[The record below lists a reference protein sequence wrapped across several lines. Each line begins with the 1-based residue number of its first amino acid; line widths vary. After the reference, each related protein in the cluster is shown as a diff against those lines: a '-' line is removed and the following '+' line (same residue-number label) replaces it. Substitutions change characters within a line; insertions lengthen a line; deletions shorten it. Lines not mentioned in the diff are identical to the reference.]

1 MLCRDFLNFP
11 GWYNSLLFAILGV
24 DALMNEKAQPNPAPA
39 PEKQIVPVPDPTG
52 PDVLSPFEQSQ
63 TLALLYDVSR
73 ELTAILDR
81 DQLLARI
88 AQRVKT
94 LVDYHLFA
102 VMLWNEE
109 SQQLENVFAVQY
121 GESLPVRFCV
131 PLFRGIT
138 GNAAG
143 ERRPVRVDDVRLDPR
158 YIESPNSEFV
168 RSEMVI
174 PLLLQE
180 RLIGALDLESTK
192 VGAFSAENERLLGIL
207 SSYIAIAL
215 ENSRLYVETRA
226 HEERLQA
233 DLDTAREVQLQLL
246 PQGVP
251 EIRGLDVSATYL
263 PARDLG
269 GDFYDVIPYGEA
281 RAAVVVGDV
290 SGKGTAAAL
299 YGSLAI
305 GTLRENTRRT
315 DRRPEEMLEI
325 LNRRLCG
332 AGISPGFVALLFAV
346 YDQAKDHLVIGNG
359 GIPYPILVRNGEV
372 SEIPI
377 AGTPLGLFHD
387 IAYSEHTLKM
397 QSGDIVV
404 LASDGLV
411 ESMNSAGELF
421 GLERLAEVLRGF
433 GPNASA
439 AKISDAILA
448 ATDVFSGNPAEPHD
462 DRTLLVLRLAPAAAP
477 ARSRDRDKAR

>member
-1 MLCRDFLNFP
+1 
-11 GWYNSLLFAILGV
+11 
-24 DALMNEKAQPNPAPA
+24 MNENAKPSPAPA
-39 PEKQIVPVPDPTG
+39 PGKKAAPSPELSG
-52 PDVLSPFEQSQ
+52 PEVLSPFEQNQ

-73 ELTAILDR
+73 ELTAILDH
-81 DQLLARI
+81 DQLFARI
-88 AQRVKT
+88 AERVKT

-102 VMLWNEE
+102 VMLWKED

-131 PLFRGIT
+131 PLFTGIT

-143 ERRPVRVDDVRLDPR
+143 ERRSVRVDDVRLDPR

-174 PLLLQE
+174 PLLIQD
-180 RLIGALDLESTK
+180 RLIGALDLESTN
-192 VGAFSAENERLLGIL
+192 VGAFTAENERMLGIL

-226 HEERLQA
+226 HEERLQG
-233 DLDTAREVQLQLL
+233 DLDTAREVQRQLL
-246 PQGVP
+246 PQTIP

-269 GDFYDVIPYGEA
+269 GDFYDVIPYGEG

-315 DRRPEEMLEI
+315 DRRPEEMLSF

-346 YDQAKDHLVIGNG
+346 YDEMKDHLVIGNG
-359 GIPYPILVRNGEV
+359 GIPYPVLVRNGEV
-372 SEIPI
+372 SEVPI
-377 AGTPLGLFHD
+377 DGTPLGLFHD
-387 IAYSEHTLKM
+387 IAYSEHTVKM
-397 QSGDIVV
+397 QPGDIVV
-404 LASDGLV
+404 LASDGIL
-411 ESMNSAGELF
+411 ESMNSTGELF
-421 GLERLAEVLRGF
+421 GLERLTGVLRGV
-433 GPNASA
+433 GPKASA
-439 AKISDAILA
+439 AEISEAILA
-448 ATDVFSGNPAEPHD
+448 ATDIFSGNAAEPHD
-462 DRTLLVLRLAPAAAP
+462 DRTLLVLRCAPGPAPAKTG
-477 ARSRDRDKAR
+477 DRDKPR

>member
-1 MLCRDFLNFP
+1 
-11 GWYNSLLFAILGV
+11 
-24 DALMNEKAQPNPAPA
+24 MNENAQPSPAPA
-39 PEKQIVPVPDPTG
+39 PDATG

-131 PLFRGIT
+131 PLFKGIT

-246 PQGVP
+246 PQGIP

-377 AGTPLGLFHD
+377 DGTPLGLFHD

-397 QSGDIVV
+397 QPGDIVV
-404 LASDGLV
+404 LASDGIL

-439 AKISDAILA
+439 AKISGAILA
-448 ATDVFSGNPAEPHD
+448 ATDTFSGNSSEPHD
-462 DRTLLVLRLAPAAAP
+462 DRTLLVLRLASAP
-477 ARSRDRDKAR
+477 APTRPGGRDKAR

>member
-1 MLCRDFLNFP
+1 
-11 GWYNSLLFAILGV
+11 
-24 DALMNEKAQPNPAPA
+24 MNENAQPSPAPA
-39 PEKQIVPVPDPTG
+39 PDATG

-131 PLFRGIT
+131 PLFKGIT

-143 ERRPVRVDDVRLDPR
+143 ERRSVRVDDVRLDPR

-246 PQGVP
+246 PQGIP

-281 RAAVVVGDV
+281 RAAVVIGDV

-377 AGTPLGLFHD
+377 DGTPLGLFHD

-397 QSGDIVV
+397 QPGDIVV
-404 LASDGLV
+404 LASDGIL

-439 AKISDAILA
+439 AKISGAILA
-448 ATDVFSGNPAEPHD
+448 ATDTFSGNSSEPHD
-462 DRTLLVLRLAPAAAP
+462 DRTLLVLRLASAAAP
-477 ARSRDRDKAR
+477 TRPGGRDKAR

>member
-1 MLCRDFLNFP
+1 
-11 GWYNSLLFAILGV
+11 
-24 DALMNEKAQPNPAPA
+24 MNEREQPIPAPA
-39 PEKQIVPVPDPTG
+39 PEKKAGPSTDPSG
-52 PDVLSPFEQSQ
+52 PDILSPFEQSQ
-63 TLALLYDVSR
+63 ALALLYDVSR

-81 DQLLARI
+81 DQLFARI
-88 AQRVKT
+88 AQSVKT

-102 VMLWNEE
+102 VMLWQED

-131 PLFRGIT
+131 PLFTGIT

-143 ERRPVRVDDVRLDPR
+143 ERRAVRVDDVRLDPR

-174 PLLLQE
+174 PLLLRE
-180 RLIGALDLESTK
+180 RLIGVLDLESTK
-192 VGAFSAENERLLGIL
+192 VGAFSGENERLLGIL

-215 ENSRLYVETRA
+215 ENSRLYLETRA

-246 PQGVP
+246 PQTIP
-251 EIRGLDVSATYL
+251 EIRGLDVSASYL

-269 GDFYDVIPYGEA
+269 GDFYDVLPYGEG
-281 RAAVVVGDV
+281 RAAMVVGDV

-315 DRRPEEMLEI
+315 DRRPEEMLAF

-332 AGISPGFVALLFAV
+332 AGISPGFVALLFAI
-346 YDQAKDHLVIGNG
+346 YDRTKDHLVIGNA
-359 GIPYPILVRNGEV
+359 GIPYPVLVRNGEV
-372 SEIPI
+372 NEIPI
-377 AGTPLGLFHD
+377 DGTPLGLFRD

-397 QSGDIVV
+397 QPGDIVV
-404 LASDGLV
+404 LASDGIL
-411 ESMNSAGELF
+411 ESMNGAGELF
-421 GLERLAEVLRGF
+421 GFERLTAVLRDF
-433 GPNASA
+433 GPQASA
-439 AKISDAILA
+439 AEISEAILA
-448 ATDVFSGNPAEPHD
+448 ATDIFSGNSTEPHD
-462 DRTLLVLRLAPAAAP
+462 DRTLLVLRLAQNISPAKSGDP
-477 ARSRDRDKAR
+477 DKAR

>member
-1 MLCRDFLNFP
+1 MSERVEQP
-11 GWYNSLLFAILGV
+11 G
-24 DALMNEKAQPNPAPA
+24 PAPA
-39 PEKQIVPVPDPTG
+39 PERNPAPTSDLTVPS
-52 PDVLSPFEQSQ
+52 VLAPFEQNQ

-81 DQLLARI
+81 DELFARI

-102 VMLWNEE
+102 VMLWNEG
-109 SQQLENVFAVQY
+109 SAQLENVFAVHY
-121 GESLPVRFCV
+121 GESIPVRFCV
-131 PLFRGIT
+131 PLFEGIT
-138 GNAAG
+138 GHAAG

-158 YIESPNSEFV
+158 YVESPNGEFV

-174 PLLLQE
+174 PLMLQE
-180 RLIGALDLESTK
+180 RLIGVLDLESIK
-192 VGAFSAENERLLGIL
+192 ISAFTSENERLLGIL

-233 DLDTAREVQLQLL
+233 DLDTAREVQRQLL
-246 PQGVP
+246 PQTIP

-269 GDFYDVIPYGEA
+269 GDFYDVIPYGEG
-281 RAAVVVGDV
+281 RAAVVIGDV

-315 DRRPEEMLEI
+315 DRKPEEMLAV

-332 AGISPGFVALLFAV
+332 TGISPGFVALLFAV
-346 YDQAKDHLVIGNG
+346 YDESKDHLVIGNG
-359 GIPYPILVRNGEV
+359 GIPHPILARNGAV
-372 SEIPI
+372 AEIPI
-377 AGTPLGLFHD
+377 DGTPLGIFRD
-387 IAYSEHTLKM
+387 IAYSEHTVRM
-397 QSGDIVV
+397 EPGDIVV
-404 LASDGLV
+404 LASDGIL

-421 GLERLAEVLRGF
+421 GFERLAAVLGGF
-433 GPNASA
+433 GPKASSA
-439 AKISDAILA
+439 EISSAILA
-448 ATDVFSGNPAEPHD
+448 ATDIFSGNPTEPHD
-462 DRTLLVLRLAPAAAP
+462 DRTMLVLRLAKDPAAI
-477 ARSRDRDKAR
+477 SSVDQDKAR

>member
-1 MLCRDFLNFP
+1 
-11 GWYNSLLFAILGV
+11 
-24 DALMNEKAQPNPAPA
+24 MNENAQPNPAPA
-39 PEKQIVPVPDPTG
+39 PEKQIVPAPDPTG

-81 DQLLARI
+81 DQLFARI

-131 PLFRGIT
+131 PLFKGIT

-158 YIESPNSEFV
+158 YSESPNSEFV

-246 PQGVP
+246 PQGIP
-251 EIRGLDVSATYL
+251 EIRGLDVSAT
-263 PARDLG
+263 
-269 GDFYDVIPYGEA
+269 F
-281 RAAVVVGDV
+281 
-290 SGKGTAAAL
+290 T
-299 YGSLAI
+299 
-305 GTLRENTRRT
+305 T
-315 DRRPEEMLEI
+315 
-325 LNRRLCG
+325 
-332 AGISPGFVALLFAV
+332 
-346 YDQAKDHLVIGNG
+346 
-359 GIPYPILVRNGEV
+359 
-372 SEIPI
+372 
-377 AGTPLGLFHD
+377 
-387 IAYSEHTLKM
+387 
-397 QSGDIVV
+397 
-404 LASDGLV
+404 
-411 ESMNSAGELF
+411 
-421 GLERLAEVLRGF
+421 
-433 GPNASA
+433 
-439 AKISDAILA
+439 
-448 ATDVFSGNPAEPHD
+448 
-462 DRTLLVLRLAPAAAP
+462 
-477 ARSRDRDKAR
+477 

>member
-1 MLCRDFLNFP
+1 
-11 GWYNSLLFAILGV
+11 
-24 DALMNEKAQPNPAPA
+24 MNESPQPSPAPA
-39 PEKQIVPVPDPTG
+39 PERKTVPSPDLRG
-52 PDVLSPFEQSQ
+52 PDVLSPFEQNQ

-73 ELTAILDR
+73 ELTSILDR
-81 DQLLARI
+81 DQLFARI

-102 VMLWNEE
+102 V
-109 SQQLENVFAVQY
+109 QY
-121 GESLPVRFCV
+121 GQSLPVRFCV
-131 PLFRGIT
+131 PLFKGIT

-192 VGAFSAENERLLGIL
+192 VGAFSAENERMLGIL

-246 PQGVP
+246 PQTIP
-251 EIRGLDVSATYL
+251 EIRDLDVSATYR

-269 GDFYDVIPYGEA
+269 GDFYDVIPYGEG

-315 DRRPEEMLEI
+315 DRRPEEMLDI

-346 YDQAKDHLVIGNG
+346 YDRSKDHLVIGNG
-359 GIPYPILVRNGEV
+359 GIPHPILTRNGEV

-377 AGTPLGLFHD
+377 DGTPLGLFHD
-387 IAYSEHTLKM
+387 IVYSEHTLKM
-397 QSGDIVV
+397 QPGDIVV
-404 LASDGLV
+404 LASDGIL
-411 ESMNSAGELF
+411 ESMNSAGDLF
-421 GLERLAEVLRGF
+421 GLERLTAVLRGV
-433 GPNASA
+433 GPKASA
-439 AKISDAILA
+439 MEISEAILA
-448 ATDVFSGNPAEPHD
+448 ATDIFSGNPAEPHD
-462 DRTLLVLRLAPAAAP
+462 DRTLLVLRLAPDAAP
-477 ARSRDRDKAR
+477 TRSGDRDKPP